1 MCFISGSISPTT
13 INFFNSKARGN
24 SPIKRLFMWF
34 LMCSLAAE
42 QFLNPSIKLTN
53 LWSVPTC
60 HLNLTAPASLSSYT
74 YVKAL
79 SAQNFSILKNN
90 LLLHT
95 DKYSLR
101 SHSFNLA
108 LLTFIGAL
116 PKRWTQ
122 ITLSFY
128 ASLQRINSLFQ
139 SLIHLLQ
146 HLACKNLS

>member
-1 MCFISGSISPTT
+1 
-13 INFFNSKARGN
+13 
-24 SPIKRLFMWF
+24 MWF
-34 LMCSLAAE
+34 LIRSLAAE

-53 LWSVPTC
+53 LLSVPTY
-60 HLNLTAPASLSSYT
+60 HLNLTAPASLNSYA

-79 SAQNFSILKNN
+79 SAQNFSISKDN

-116 PKRWTQ
+116 PKRWSQ

>member
-1 MCFISGSISPTT
+1 M
-13 INFFNSKARGN
+13 R
-24 SPIKRLFMWF
+24 
-34 LMCSLAAE
+34 SLAAE

-53 LWSVPTC
+53 LLSVPTY

>member
-1 MCFISGSISPTT
+1 
-13 INFFNSKARGN
+13 
-24 SPIKRLFMWF
+24 MWF
-34 LMCSLAAE
+34 LMRSLAAE

-53 LWSVPTC
+53 LLSVPTY
-60 HLNLTAPASLSSYT
+60 HLNLTAPASLNSYA

-79 SAQNFSILKNN
+79 SAQNFSISKDN

-116 PKRWTQ
+116 PKRWSQ

>member
-1 MCFISGSISPTT
+1 
-13 INFFNSKARGN
+13 
-24 SPIKRLFMWF
+24 MWF

-116 PKRWTQ
+116 PKRWSQ

-139 SLIHLLQ
+139 SLIHLLKP
-146 HLACKNLS
+146 LACRNLS